1 MNVTATAEQ
10 VAAVQT
16 SAHQK
21 RQDTRPSRLWPQLI
35 AAWTSR
41 LDRRIEQ
48 DLRWLDHGGVI
59 EDFRRAS
66 HD

>member
-10 VAAVQT
+10 VATVRA
-16 SAHQK
+16 SAQPK
-21 RQDTRPSRLWPQLI
+21 RPNTRPSRLWPQLI

-48 DLRWLDHGGVI
+48 DLCWLDHGGVI

-66 HD
+66 RD